1 MSELLEKLSKVVSA
15 GGLISGDSL
24 TERDFPGANLPIAL
38 VRPKSTEEVAQILA
52 ICHEMDQPV
61 VPHGGLTG
69 LVDATQS
76 NQQELA
82 LSLERMNAIE
92 DIDVQSRTM
101 TVQAGVRLQTVQEKA
116 DEAGMLFPLDLGAR
130 GTATIGG
137 NASTNAGGNTVVRP
151 EGHP

>member
-1 MSELLEKLSKVVSA
+1 
-15 GGLISGDSL
+15 
-24 TERDFPGANLPIAL
+24 
-38 VRPKSTEEVAQILA
+38 
-52 ICHEMDQPV
+52 
-61 VPHGGLTG
+61 

-76 NQQELA
+76 NQQEVA
-82 LSLERMNAIE
+82 LSLERMNTIE
-92 DIDVQSRTM
+92 AIDVQSRTM
-101 TVQAGVRLQTVQEKA
+101 TVQAGVPLQTVQEKA

>member
-1 MSELLEKLSKVVSA
+1 MLGLLEKLSKVVSA
-15 GGLISGDSL
+15 GGLISGDALS
-24 TERDFPGANLPIAL
+24 ERLFPGSNLPIAL
-38 VRPKSTEEVAQILA
+38 VRPRSTEEVAQIVA
-52 ICHEMDQPV
+52 ICHEMD
-61 VPHGGLTG
+61 
-69 LVDATQS
+69 
-76 NQQELA
+76 
-82 LSLERMNAIE
+82 
-92 DIDVQSRTM
+92 QSRTM